1 LLTLGASNQNKTMRE
16 KDCERCAKDYNTM
29 YRVKYKTPQE
39 WVFLCKLCLL
49 EVKKN
54 NTAYRYG
61 GTWKR

>member
-1 LLTLGASNQNKTMRE
+1 MRG

-49 EVKKN
+49 EVKN
-54 NTAYRYG
+54 NNAAYRFG